1 MINNFVLKKM
11 KQISITIALALS
23 CTIANA
29 QNISSSHQVR
39 VNDEVKKQQVEYAAV
54 DSTGQGMV
62 WDLSEVVLPKW
73 TLTADYT
80 EQIRVIDEVA
90 CHSKSPD
97 LCKKTATDKIYCDS
111 FATYLVFCTIA
122 GAFQIIC

>member
-1 MINNFVLKKM
+1 M

-62 WDLSEVVLPKW
+62 WDLSEANRSENRPLIYRA
-73 TLTADYT
+73 TTA
-80 EQIRVIDEVA
+80 R
-90 CHSKSPD
+90 
-97 LCKKTATDKIYCDS
+97 
-111 FATYLVFCTIA
+111 
-122 GAFQIIC
+122 